1 MKIKDI
7 RKLKDEELDAKIVSS
22 KKELFDLRMK
32 HATGSLDK
40 PSDLKNLRKAVAR
53 MKTVQKERQ
62 TSGKED
68 K

>member
-1 MKIKDI
+1 MKINDI
-7 RKLKDEELDAKIVSS
+7 RKLKDEELETKIVES

-32 HATGSLDK
+32 HSTGSLDK
-40 PSDLKNLRKAVAR
+40 PSDLRNLRKAVAR